1 MSRELILPPARNR
14 GAELISEKHD
24 SIIRRLPSGLDP
36 QLFLA
41 TCIAEVNEHC
51 ADCTPLSCAIA
62 TINCA
67 MLGLVPGKALGHA
80 YFIPFRNKGTTE
92 CTLIP
97 GYKGYLELA
106 FSNEFLRSVYTD
118 VVLRGEDFDQWV
130 DGGGPQIR
138 HAVPL
143 DRNLNRN
150 DVLAAYCVYST
161 VKGGHGVEVVTRQ
174 ELDKIP
180 QRNVWKTD
188 YIGMARKT
196 AVRRAAK
203 LWRTTRQLSIA
214 IHLDEAAER
223 DEAQPNFSG
232 ELLLEE
238 PEKMSLKDIPDAE

>member
-14 GAELISEKHD
+14 GAELVIDKSD
-24 SIIRRLPSGLDP
+24 SIARRLPAGLDP

-41 TCIAEVNEHC
+41 TVITEINESC
-51 ADCTPLSCAIA
+51 SECTNISCAVA
-62 TINCA
+62 AINCA
-67 MLGLVPGKALGHA
+67 MLGLIPGKALGHA
-80 YFIPFRNKGTTE
+80 YFIPFRNKATGKTE

-106 FSNEFLRSVYTD
+106 FSNEFLKTVHTD
-118 VVLRGEDFDQWV
+118 VVLRGEQFDQWV
-130 DGGGPQIR
+130 DGGGPQLR

-143 DRNLNRN
+143 DRSLSKN

-161 VKGGHGVEVVTRQ
+161 VRGGHGVEVVTRQ

-214 IHLDEAAER
+214 ITLDEQAER
-223 DEAQPNFSG
+223 DEVQANFSG
-232 ELLLEE
+232 ELLLDE
-238 PEKMSLKDIPDAE
+238 PARLSLKDIPE